1 VGIKVLVVDDQ
12 EDNVELL
19 AQMLDENGIE
29 AITTQIGREAVK
41 LAREHIPDV
50 ILLDIQMPEVDGY
63 EICRRLKEDEA
74 TRSIP
79 IIFLTAIYS
88 SEKNIVKG
96 LEMGAYDYITKPF
109 REGELL
115 ARINVMAKIKKTED
129 NVREESYTDAL
140 TGLYNRRF
148 LDKRFTEEISRSLR
162 SGFPLA
168 CLMLDIDHFKSLN
181 DIHGHDFGDQVLK
194 KVAETMR
201 NGLRAYDTVARY
213 GGEEFIIILPSTEY
227 HDAESVAEKIRRM
240 IQQLSFKP
248 NGATIQIT
256 ISVGVFCAKGDELK
270 QSTEEFIRKADE
282 ALYKAKGMGRNKIV
296 SYRDIYPQ

>member
-12 EDNVELL
+12 EDNIELL
-19 AQMLDENGIE
+19 SQMLEENGIE
-29 AITTQIGREAVK
+29 AITTQVGRETLR
-41 LAREHIPDV
+41 LAREHTPDV
-50 ILLDIQMPEVDGY
+50 ILLDIQMPEIDGY
-63 EICRRLKEDEA
+63 EICRRLKEDEV
-74 TRSIP
+74 TCNIP
-79 IIFLTAIYS
+79 VIFLTATYS

-129 NVREESYTDAL
+129 HVREESYTDAL

-181 DIHGHDFGDQVLK
+181 DIYGHDFGDQVLK
-194 KVAETMR
+194 KVAESMR

-227 HDAESVAEKIRRM
+227 HDAENVAEKIRRM
-240 IQQLSFKP
+240 IQQLTFKSD
-248 NGATIQIT
+248 NGTIQIT

-270 QSTEEFIRKADE
+270 QTVDEFIRKADE
-282 ALYKAKGMGRNKIV
+282 ALYKAKGLGRNKIV